1 MTIRHGMNLDRLLAG
16 FAQIPASTAVSVTG
30 MALDSRQVHEGDL
43 FCALVGEHGHGLDHA
58 RQAVARGAAAVI
70 FEPVPQM
77 AVPDLSVPAIAVPA
91 LNGHISAIAARFFGD
106 PSAAVPIIG
115 VTGTNGKSSCV
126 HLLAQTL
133 SVGEQACG
141 MLGTLGYGFLNSLQP
156 ATHTT
161 PDAITV
167 QAQLARLRAAGARW
181 VAMEVSSHGLAQRRV
196 EAVRF
201 HIALFTNLSRDH
213 LDYHQDLD
221 AYFAAK
227 QRLFTWPGLAAA
239 IVNGDDARAEALL
252 QTVVPASR
260 KVRYGLQPQ
269 SSEGVDDVLWAQ
281 AVRPRPEGLEI
292 SVTGSWGEA
301 HLRTPLMG
309 VFNASNVLAVLAVL
323 LVAGVPL
330 RTAAE
335 RLSRVH
341 PVPGRMARHG
351 GHGKPTVVVDYAH
364 TPDAL
369 DKALRACRQHA
380 AGELW
385 CVFGC
390 GGDRDRGKRAQM
402 GAIAARLADHLIL
415 TDDNP
420 RSEVPAAI
428 IADIQAGLPVN
439 AGHSVIH
446 DRAAAI
452 AYALAC
458 ARPGDVVLVAGKGHE
473 DYQIVGARR
482 LPFSDTEQV
491 IRHLQEYRA

>member
-1 MTIRHGMNLDRLLAG
+1 MTIRRGMSLDRLLAG
-16 FAQIPASTAVSVTG
+16 FAQVPAIAAVPVTG
-30 MALDSRQVHEGDL
+30 MTLDSRQVHEGDL
-43 FCALVGEHGHGLDHA
+43 FCALVGEHSHGLDHA
-58 RQAVARGAAAVI
+58 MQAVDRGAAAVI
-70 FEPVPQM
+70 FEPAPQLTAPALSVPTIP
-77 AVPDLSVPAIAVPA
+77 VPDLNSH
-91 LNGHISAIAARFFGD
+91 LSTIAARLFGD
-106 PSAAVPIIG
+106 PSAAMPIIG

-133 SVGEQACG
+133 SVGDQACG
-141 MLGTLGYGFLNSLQP
+141 MLGTLGYGFLNALQP

-181 VAMEVSSHGLAQRRV
+181 VAMEVSSHGLVQRRV

-201 HIALFTNLSRDH
+201 HLALFTNLSRDH

-252 QTVVPASR
+252 RAAVPASR

-269 SSEGVDDVLWAQ
+269 SVQNVDDVLWAQ
-281 AVRPRPEGLEI
+281 EVVPQPDGLEI

-301 HLRTPLMG
+301 HFRTPLIG
-309 VFNASNVLAVLAVL
+309 VFNAANVLAVLAVL

-364 TPDAL
+364 SPDAL
-369 DKALRACRQHA
+369 DKALQACRQHT

-390 GGDRDRGKRAQM
+390 GGDRDRGKRPQM
-402 GAIAARLADHLIL
+402 GRIAAQLADHLVL

-420 RSEVPAAI
+420 RTEAPAAI
-428 IADIQAGLPVN
+428 IADIRAGLQGNVDYTI
-439 AGHSVIH
+439 IH
-446 DRAAAI
+446 DRAGAI
-452 AYALAC
+452 AYAITH

-473 DYQIVGARR
+473 DYQIVGGQR
-482 LPFSDTEQV
+482 LPFSDTGQV
-491 IRHLQEYRA
+491 VMHLQEYSA

>member
-1 MTIRHGMNLDRLLAG
+1 MTIRHGMNLDQLLAG
-16 FAQIPASTAVSVTG
+16 FAQVPASAAVSVTG
-30 MALDSRQVHEGDL
+30 MTLDSRQVHEGDL
-43 FCALVGEHGHGLDHA
+43 FCALAGGHGHGLDHA
-58 RQAVARGAAAVI
+58 AQAVERGAAAVI

-77 AVPDLSVPAIAVPA
+77 IMPALSVPTIAVPA
-91 LNGHISAIAARFFGD
+91 LNGHMSAIAARFFGD

-133 SVGEQACG
+133 SVGDQACG
-141 MLGTLGYGFLNSLQP
+141 MLGTLGYGFLNALQP

-213 LDYHQDLD
+213 LDYHQDLKV
-221 AYFAAK
+221 YFAAK

-239 IVNGDDARAEALL
+239 IVNGDDTRAEALL
-252 QTVVPASR
+252 QAVVPASR

-269 SSEGVDDVLWAQ
+269 SVQGVDDVLWAQ
-281 AVRPRPEGLEI
+281 AVIPQPDGLEI
-292 SVTGSWGEA
+292 SVTGSWGDA
-301 HLRTPLMG
+301 RFRTPLIG
-309 VFNASNVLAVLAVL
+309 VFNASNVLAVLATL
-323 LVAGVPL
+323 LVAGVSL
-330 RTAAE
+330 RVATE

-341 PVPGRMARHG
+341 PVPGRMARYG

-369 DKALRACRQHA
+369 DKALQACRQHA
-380 AGELW
+380 LGALW

-390 GGDRDRGKRAQM
+390 GGDRDRGKRPQM
-402 GAIAARLADHLIL
+402 GAIAVRLADHLVL

-428 IADIQAGLPVN
+428 IADIQAGLPANV
-439 AGHSVIH
+439 GYTVIH

-452 AYALAC
+452 AYALAH

-473 DYQIVGARR
+473 DYQIVGARL
-482 LPFSDTEQV
+482 LPYSDTEQV
-491 IRHLQEYRA
+491 MRCLQEYRA